1 MMKNGLSNSIKESGE
16 NISGFMNEVT
26 KQIVELSK
34 RVSILEGRMILIQKD
49 LGELINMQMAKVS
62 NKKLNESIL
71 KLTDMMKDE

>member
-26 KQIVELSK
+26 KQIVELNK
-34 RVSILEGRMILIQKD
+34 RVCILEGRMNLIQKD

>member
-1 MMKNGLSNSIKESGE
+1 MKNGLSNSIKESGE
-16 NISGFMNEVT
+16 NISGFMDEVT

-34 RVSILEGRMILIQKD
+34 RVSILEGRMNLIQKD
-49 LGELINMQMAKVS
+49 SGELINMQMAKVS

>member
-1 MMKNGLSNSIKESGE
+1 MKNGLSNSIKESGE
-16 NISGFMNEVT
+16 NISGFMDEVT

-34 RVSILEGRMILIQKD
+34 RVSILEGRMNLIQKD

>member
-16 NISGFMNEVT
+16 NISGFMDEVT
-26 KQIVELSK
+26 KQIVELNK
-34 RVSILEGRMILIQKD
+34 RVCILEGRMNLIQKD

>member
-1 MMKNGLSNSIKESGE
+1 MKNGLSNSIKESGE

-26 KQIVELSK
+26 KQIVELNK
-34 RVSILEGRMILIQKD
+34 RVCILEGRMNLIQKD

>member
-1 MMKNGLSNSIKESGE
+1 MKNGLNNSIKKSGE

-26 KQIVELSK
+26 KQIVELNK
-34 RVSILEGRMILIQKD
+34 RVCILEGRMNLIQKD

-62 NKKLNESIL
+62 NKTLNESIL

>member
-1 MMKNGLSNSIKESGE
+1 MKNGLSNSIKESGE
-16 NISGFMNEVT
+16 NISGFMDEVT
-26 KQIVELSK
+26 KQIVELNK
-34 RVSILEGRMILIQKD
+34 RVCILEGRMNLIQKD

>member
-1 MMKNGLSNSIKESGE
+1 MKNGLSNSIKESGE

-34 RVSILEGRMILIQKD
+34 RVSILEGRMNLIQKD

>member
-1 MMKNGLSNSIKESGE
+1 MKNGLSNSIKESGE
-16 NISGFMNEVT
+16 NISGFMDEVT

-34 RVSILEGRMILIQKD
+34 RVSILEGRMNLIQKD
-49 LGELINMQMAKVS
+49 LGELIYMQMAKVS